1 MRLKLVCFIF
11 LALSFLTACQPTQKP
26 KEEATSVEVE
36 ISEETETIPA
46 AEKPKSD
53 IEFIKDKYAIIVNAN
68 PHRIDSFI
76 VECGGG
82 TTRLERRYN
91 EKEEISY
98 LQYEIC
104 GGHGCSTSHHYFW
117 EGKLIFKLYQD
128 TYWVGNSDYMK
139 EHRTY
144 FKDQE
149 MIRCLEKEVSTT
161 NGQPSIEDLMKKTP
175 NSEVDC
181 TTEKL
186 TEDLVKL
193 MTLKQGDAE
202 SYLCE

>member
-1 MRLKLVCFIF
+1 M
-11 LALSFLTACQPTQKP
+11 ACQSTQNPEKEGLSVE
-26 KEEATSVEVE
+26 EEAP
-36 ISEETETIPA
+36 EETETVSA

-53 IEFIKDKYAIIVNAN
+53 LDFIRDKYAIIVNTN
-68 PHRIDSFI
+68 PARVDSFI

-82 TTRLERRYN
+82 MTKLERRYN
-91 EKEEISY
+91 EEEAISY
-98 LQYEIC
+98 LQYQIC

-144 FKDQE
+144 FKNQE

-161 NGQPSIEDLMKKTP
+161 NGQPSIEDLMKKAS

-181 TTEKL
+181 TPEKL
-186 TEDLVKL
+186 TTDLAKL
-193 MTLKQGDAE
+193 MTLRQEEAE
-202 SYLCE
+202 VYLCE

>member
-1 MRLKLVCFIF
+1 M
-11 LALSFLTACQPTQKP
+11 TACQSTQDA
-26 KEEATSVEVE
+26 KEEAASTTLETL
-36 ISEETETIPA
+36 EEKEASPA
-46 AEKPKSD
+46 VEKPKSD
-53 IEFIKDKYAIIVNAN
+53 IEFIRDKYAIIVNAD
-68 PHRIDSFI
+68 PQRVDSFI

-128 TYWVGNSDYMK
+128 TYWVGNSDFMK

-144 FKDQE
+144 FKDGE

-161 NGQPSIEDLMKKTP
+161 NGQPTIEDLMKKAS

-181 TTEKL
+181 VAEKL
-186 TEDLVKL
+186 TDDLAKL
-193 MTLKQGDAE
+193 MRLKQEEAE
-202 SYLCE
+202 VYLCE

>member
-1 MRLKLVCFIF
+1 M
-11 LALSFLTACQPTQKP
+11 ACQPTQNP
-26 KEEATSVEVE
+26 KEEAASAPVETL
-36 ISEETETIPA
+36 EEKETISA
-46 AEKPKSD
+46 AEKPKTD

-98 LQYEIC
+98 LQYETC

-128 TYWVGNSDYMK
+128 TYWAGNSDFMK
-139 EHRTY
+139 EYRTY

-149 MIRCLEKEVSTT
+149 MIRCLEKEVTTT
-161 NGQPSIEDLMKKTP
+161 NGQASIEDLMKKAS

-186 TEDLVKL
+186 TADLAKL
-193 MTLKQGDAE
+193 MTLKQEEAE
-202 SYLCE
+202 VYLCE

>member
-1 MRLKLVCFIF
+1 MRLKLVSFIF
-11 LALSFLTACQPTQKP
+11 LIFSFLTACQSTQNP
-26 KEEATSVEVE
+26 KEEADSTAVETL
-36 ISEETETIPA
+36 EEKEATPA

-53 IEFIKDKYAIIVNAN
+53 IEFIRDKYAIIVNGT
-68 PHRIDSFI
+68 PERVDSFI

-91 EKEEISY
+91 EKGEINY
-98 LQYEIC
+98 LQYETC

-128 TYWVGNSDYMK
+128 TYWVGNSDFMK
-139 EHRTY
+139 EYRTY
-144 FKDQE
+144 FKE
-149 MIRCLEKEVSTT
+149 EKMIRCLEKEVSTT
-161 NGQPSIEDLMKKTP
+161 NGQPSIEDLMKKAS

-186 TEDLVKL
+186 TADLAKL
-193 MTLKQGDAE
+193 MTLKQE
-202 SYLCE
+202 EVEVYLCE

>member
-1 MRLKLVCFIF
+1 M
-11 LALSFLTACQPTQKP
+11 ACQPTQNP
-26 KEEATSVEVE
+26 KEGAASAPIETLEA
-36 ISEETETIPA
+36 EETMPA
-46 AEKPKSD
+46 VEKPKSD
-53 IEFIKDKYAIIVNAN
+53 IEFIRDKYAIIVNAN

-91 EKEEISY
+91 EKEEINY
-98 LQYEIC
+98 LQYQTC

-128 TYWVGNSDYMK
+128 TYWVGNSDFMK
-139 EHRTY
+139 EHRSY

-175 NSEVDC
+175 NTEVDC
-181 TTEKL
+181 TKEKL
-186 TEDLVKL
+186 TKDLAEL
-193 MTLKQGDAE
+193 MTLKKETAE
-202 SYLCE
+202 GYLCN